1 MPIFRSP
8 LATALGTSPDPDASI
23 YIASAEVTKLEQQIG
38 INKLITYL
46 KAQSLWTPL
55 AGGFLLGNDV
65 QKSGTS
71 LIDLK
76 AGASAT
82 LTGGTR
88 IQSGIVLEGSA
99 VDKISVGNRT
109 FTSNQPPST
118 YILCNLIG
126 AQTTASNSIRA
137 GFSCLSNN
145 TRLLAIMFGHDTTG
159 STTNV
164 IFRADRGTDTITS
177 TIFSGS
183 VASSNYF
190 MGLTFSA
197 NDQKLYIPNATFWDN
212 TATVAGGNT
221 RTYAANSEWILHCLL
236 TSGAASLETALFSTL
251 LFWDSNTTL
260 TRTQS
265 FAIDSII
272 RSFAL

>member
-8 LATALGTSPDPDASI
+8 LATALGTAPDADASI

-109 FTSNQPPST
+109 FTSNFPPST
-118 YILCNLIG
+118 YILCNLFG
-126 AQTTASNSIRA
+126 SQSTATNSIRA
-137 GFSCLSNN
+137 GFSCLNN
-145 TRLLAIMFGHDTTG
+145 QSTLRAIMFSHDTLG
-159 STTNV
+159 SPSNCL
-164 IFRADRGTDTITS
+164 FRADRGTDTIVSNAIGPS
-177 TIFSGS
+177 T
-183 VASSNYF
+183 SSNYF
-190 MGLTFSA
+190 IGLTFSA
-197 NDQKLYIPNATFWDN
+197 NDQKLYIPGAAFWDN
-212 TATVAGGNT
+212 AGAISGGNA

-236 TSGAASLETALFSTL
+236 NTGAASLETALFSTL

-260 TRTQS
+260 TRTQT

>member
-1 MPIFRSP
+1 M
-8 LATALGTSPDPDASI
+8 
-23 YIASAEVTKLEQQIG
+23 
-38 INKLITYL
+38 
-46 KAQSLWTPL
+46 

-109 FTSNQPPST
+109 FTNNQPPST

-126 AQTTASNSIRA
+126 AQSTATNSIRA
-137 GFSCLSNN
+137 GFSCLNN
-145 TRLLAIMFGHDTTG
+145 QSTLRAFMFSHDTLG
-159 STTNV
+159 SPSNV
-164 IFRADRGTDTITS
+164 IFRADRGTDTIVS
-177 TIFSGS
+177 TGFSGS
-183 VASSNYF
+183 ITSSNYF
-190 MGLTFSA
+190 IGLTFSA
-197 NDQKLYIPNATFWDN
+197 NDQKLYIPGAVFWDN
-212 TATVAGGNT
+212 TATVTAGNT
-221 RTYAANSEWILHCLL
+221 RTYAANQEWILHCLL
-236 TSGAASLETALFSTL
+236 NTGAASLETALFSTL

-260 TRTQS
+260 TRTQT

>member
-8 LATALGTSPDPDASI
+8 LATALGTAPDPDASI
-23 YIASAEVTKLEQQIG
+23 YIASAEVIKLEQQIG

-109 FTSNQPPST
+109 FTNNTPPST

-126 AQTTASNSIRA
+126 TQTTATNSIRA
-137 GFSCLSNN
+137 GFSCFSN
-145 TRLLAIMFGHDTTG
+145 TSVLRAIMFAHDTTG
-159 STTNV
+159 NSCNV
-164 IFRADRGTDTITS
+164 TWRADQGTNTIAS

-183 VASSNYF
+183 TASSNYF
-190 MGLTFSA
+190 LGLTFSA
-197 NDQKLYIPNATFWDN
+197 NDQKLYIPNAAFWDN
-212 TATVAGGNT
+212 SVSVSGGNT
-221 RTYAANSEWILHCLL
+221 RTYAANQEWILHCLL
-236 TSGAASLETALFSTL
+236 NTGAASLETALFSAL
-251 LFWDSNTTL
+251 LFWDSNVTI

-265 FAIDSII
+265 FAIDSLI

>member
-8 LATALGTSPDPDASI
+8 LATALGTAPDPDASI

-109 FTSNQPPST
+109 FTSNFPPST

-126 AQTTASNSIRA
+126 TQTTATNSIRA
-137 GFSCLSNN
+137 GFSCLSN
-145 TRLLAIMFGHDTTG
+145 TSVLRAIMFAHDTTG
-159 STTNV
+159 NSTNV
-164 IFRADRGTDTITS
+164 IWRADQGTNTITS
-177 TIFSGS
+177 TIFTGS
-183 VASSNYF
+183 ITSSNYF
-190 MGLTFSA
+190 LGLTFSA
-197 NDQKLYIPNATFWDN
+197 NDQKFYIPGAIFWDN
-212 TATVAGGNT
+212 TNTVSGGNT
-221 RTYAANSEWILHCLL
+221 RTYAANTEWILHCLL
-236 TSGAASLETALFSTL
+236 NTGAASLETALFSTL

-260 TRTQS
+260 TRTQA

-272 RSFAL
+272 KSFAL